1 MAHFTIELRNLLE
14 AYTGMTEPSTY
25 SEMDKLIYEGRKL
38 LFDFSYPIFDE
49 SYRETIETK
58 IIRHFYFREIG
69 QETPGRFKSRL
80 YTKMNEIMPYYNQLY
95 RSEKLTYDPF
105 IDTDIATTFNR
116 NADEIG
122 ENNRNNSGSTNTDT
136 TNTGERTTDNTVSTE
151 TESTDNST
159 NTTNAT
165 TTGKRRHS
173 DTPQGGLTGLENDQ
187 YMSDATLTDETVAQ
201 SDTGEQTSN
210 VGMETTG
217 NEETH
222 STDTGN
228 AKTETTFGEVATHKI
243 NNTEDT
249 FNYTKG
255 KSGGRTYMEML
266 KEYRE
271 SFLNIDLMVI
281 NQLEPLFM
289 GLWE

>member
-25 SEMDKLIYEGRKL
+25 SEMDKLISDGRKL
-38 LFDFSYPIFDE
+38 LFDFGYPIFDE
-49 SYRETIETK
+49 NYRETIETK

-80 YTKMNEIMPYYNQLY
+80 YTKMNEIMPYFNQLY
-95 RSEKLTYDPF
+95 MSEKLAYDPF

-136 TNTGERTTDNTVSTE
+136 TNTGERTTNNTVSTE
-151 TESTDNST
+151 TDSTDNST

-187 YMSDATLTDETVAQ
+187 YMSDATLTDETVVQ
-201 SDTGEQTSN
+201 SDKGEQTSN
-210 VGMETTG
+210 VSMETTG
-217 NEETH
+217 KEETH

-228 AKTETTFGEVATHKI
+228 AKTETTFGEIATHKI

-266 KEYRE
+266 KQYRD